1 MSISWIFIF
10 YPNKSN
16 YKQAQASSYNIH
28 ALSEPNSIIKGTMFS
43 FKNRET
49 SFHLVVA
56 YLISSKAFLAF
67 LSSSF
72 IIRSSLTREYFF
84 GSFRIRKMMSSTEIL
99 PGRPTSIAFF
109 VCKTRRYMYLNLK
122 EAGCSTN
129 LKPSGLPWI
138 LNIIFFSHKV
148 SFCQEK
154 FKNLS
159 FYVLIYIYL

>member
-122 EAGCSTN
+122 EAWWSTN
-129 LKPSGLPWI
+129 LKPADLPWI

-148 SFCQEK
+148 SFSQEK

-159 FYVLIYIYL
+159 F

>member
-72 IIRSSLTREYFF
+72 IIRSSFTREYFF

-109 VCKTRRYMYLNLK
+109 VCKTRRYMYFNLK
-122 EAGCSTN
+122 EAGWSTN
-129 LKPSGLPWI
+129 LKPSDLPWI
-138 LNIIFFSHKV
+138 LNMIFFSHK
-148 SFCQEK
+148 
-154 FKNLS
+154 LS
-159 FYVLIYIYL
+159 FSQKKIKNTLAFRF

>member
-1 MSISWIFIF
+1 MSILWIFIF
-10 YPNKSN
+10 YSNNSN
-16 YKQAQASSYNIH
+16 YKQAQASPYNIH
-28 ALSEPNSIIKGTMFS
+28 ALSEPNSIIKGTMF

-72 IIRSSLTREYFF
+72 IIRSSFTREYFF

-122 EAGCSTN
+122 EAGWSTN
-129 LKPSGLPWI
+129 SKPADLPWI
-138 LNIIFFSHKV
+138 LNMILFNHKV
-148 SFCQEK
+148 SFSK
-154 FKNLS
+154 KNSKYLS
-159 FYVLIYIYL
+159 F

>member
-1 MSISWIFIF
+1 
-10 YPNKSN
+10 
-16 YKQAQASSYNIH
+16 
-28 ALSEPNSIIKGTMFS
+28 MFS

-72 IIRSSLTREYFF
+72 IIRSSFTREYFF

-129 LKPSGLPWI
+129 LKPSGLPSI

-148 SFCQEK
+148 SFSQEK

-159 FYVLIYIYL
+159 FYVLIYIYLQQFKHIASISELIKCITI

>member
-1 MSISWIFIF
+1 MKCYLNSKKSSYQFTFLNDDICLKKITMKEKHTAVINSMFKTYSNMSISWIFIF
-10 YPNKSN
+10 YPNNSN

-72 IIRSSLTREYFF
+72 IIRSSFTREYFF

-109 VCKTRRYMYLNLK
+109 VCKTRRYMYLNL
-122 EAGCSTN
+122 
-129 LKPSGLPWI
+129 
-138 LNIIFFSHKV
+138 
-148 SFCQEK
+148 
-154 FKNLS
+154 
-159 FYVLIYIYL
+159 